1 MFSKPYHQIIKSKER
16 NIPAEEHL
24 DTIAIDPS
32 INDDTA
38 LEPSTIDLI
47 EDSIIGTAPVVLNAL
62 QNDVTNIA
70 DMIEVD
76 ELLDKYTKL
85 F

>member
-1 MFSKPYHQIIKSKER
+1 M
-16 NIPAEEHL
+16 
-24 DTIAIDPS
+24 
-32 INDDTA
+32 
-38 LEPSTIDLI
+38 I

-76 ELLDKYTKL
+76 ELIDKYNDYIYIYLILNCFHTYYYVKQGQKFFGVRL
-85 F
+85 PVKVVIRSECLLYATSQ